1 MSWNKKIVTFAK
13 NLLKVFAWKYY
24 GLALLG
30 TLFGCSQKVFRDLLN
45 RFFVSYI
52 QFDYGVV
59 SACIILAFSIW
70 CSYKLYMLF
79 VRKYNFSDKF
89 ISFLIFLSATII
101 SYRFIN
107 DGHYIYVPLFRSI
120 CYVDVLWFF
129 SLLFVIEGI
138 TNRLRLH
145 PKEDPEDSEILNDV
159 AIDNPSM
166 DKLNYYREAL
176 NIVKKIKS
184 LPYSRSS
191 SIAILSPWG
200 YGKTSFINLI
210 QYALEHGG
218 EKKKPM
224 IDCEI
229 IKFNPRQ
236 SRSVKAIQEE
246 FFSTLVENLRKYD
259 STISSQINQYIST
272 IGLYIS
278 NPITTFFSSFFS
290 KDNHDLKDDIGK
302 TLIKLDKRV
311 VIFIDDLDRLTGEE
325 IMEVLKLIDRNAAFS
340 NLTFITAFDPEFVG
354 NALLKYTS
362 NANMPFIDKFFNVRL
377 HLPIRSPYIV
387 IDLLYKLLCDR
398 VKMPEIRLSIMKN
411 NSTIFISYIRNIGE
425 AKNFYN
431 QFIADYTPEVANQV
445 YLSDFLLLELI
456 KFQYYDEYYCL
467 SQHKYLTD
475 TGEYFSNQ
483 GYLVLDEKYREDK
496 EGIIMP
502 KSINIMRILF
512 HTVEDGIGYP
522 YQSIQMKRFFDV
534 YFTNNIIDRIPVPD
548 LDALFSLKKDC
559 DIISKFEG
567 WKRLN
572 TLDDV
577 RDYIRFIPWDN
588 MPRKGR
594 LSREESFKQFLKI
607 LFLYSAF
614 IGNTDYYI
622 DTIQLQVLYKLN
634 FENGYNGLKEGEYHD
649 FLLKV
654 LYKEN
659 YHYCPISFLEQLTN
673 LLLNPSDQ
681 KHKDVV
687 KNCILTVEDVKSHNL
702 SLFKQYLQQM
712 NSSEYSELA
721 QRLYQLCIDHI
732 SNNIHYHLSNA
743 NKSMYDFIL
752 KDKKYKYLSP
762 FYIKTET
769 NNHIQFSMHP
779 FCEEIFS
786 VRDDR
791 NDNFANYVNSSK
803 IDVTQKYL
811 ILLYWKRYKD
821 GGSYNFGYYQKV
833 NAEPI
838 PSDEEIIK
846 NLKF

>member
-1 MSWNKKIVTFAK
+1 MSWNKKIEFFAK
-13 NLLKVFAWKYY
+13 NLLGVFTWKYY
-24 GLALLG
+24 GLALFG
-30 TLFGCSQKVFRDLLN
+30 TLFGCSQSIFRDLLN

-145 PKEDPEDSEILNDV
+145 PKEDPKDSEISNDV

-176 NIVKKIKS
+176 NIVNKIKS

-210 QYALEHGG
+210 QHAIEYGG
-218 EKKKPM
+218 ENSKPM
-224 IDCEI
+224 VDCEI

-236 SRSVKAIQEE
+236 SRSVRAIQEE
-246 FFSTLVENLRKYD
+246 FFSTLVESLRKYD

-278 NPITTFFSSFFS
+278 NPIATFFSSFFI
-290 KDNHDLKDDIGK
+290 KDNEELKKGIGNI
-302 TLIKLDKRV
+302 LRKLDKRIV
-311 VIFIDDLDRLTGEE
+311 VFIDDLDRLTGEE

-340 NLTFITAFDPEFVG
+340 NLIFITAFDPEFVD
-354 NALLKYTS
+354 NALSKYTS
-362 NANMPFIDKFFNVRL
+362 NANMPFIDKFFNIRL
-377 HLPIRSPYIV
+377 HLPIRSPYMV
-387 IDLLYKLLCDR
+387 INLLYKLLCEH
-398 VKMPEIRLSIMKN
+398 VKMPEVLLSIMKN
-411 NSTIFISYIRNIGE
+411 NRTIFISYIRNIRE
-425 AKNFYN
+425 VKNFCN
-431 QFIADYTPEVANQV
+431 QFIVDYTPEVANQV

-475 TGEYFSNQ
+475 TENFTNLGNY
-483 GYLVLDEKYREDK
+483 VLDEKYREDK
-496 EGIIMP
+496 EGMIMP

-512 HTVEDGIGYP
+512 HTVEDGKGYP
-522 YQSIQMKRFFDV
+522 YQSIHMKRFFDV
-534 YFTNNIIDRIPVPD
+534 YFTNNIIDRIPIPD
-548 LDALFSLKKDC
+548 LDALFSLKNNS
-559 DIISKFEG
+559 DIMSRFQE
-567 WKRLN
+567 WKNLN
-572 TLDDV
+572 ILDDV
-577 RDYIRFIPWDN
+577 RDYIRFMPWNN
-588 MPRKGR
+588 MPMKCG
-594 LSREESFKQFLKI
+594 LSKKESFKQFLNI

-614 IGNTDYYI
+614 TDDKDLNIGV
-622 DTIQLQVLYKLN
+622 IQLRVLYKLN
-634 FENGYNGLKEGEYHD
+634 FENDYNGLKEGEYHD

-654 LYKEN
+654 IYKEN
-659 YHYCPISFLEQLTN
+659 YHHCPISFLEQLIN
-673 LLLNPSDQ
+673 LLLNPSEQ
-681 KHKDVV
+681 MYKDMVE
-687 KNCILTVEDVKSHNL
+687 NCILTVEDVKRSNL
-702 SLFKQYLQQM
+702 SLFNQYLQQM
-712 NSSEYSELA
+712 GGSEYSELA

-732 SNNIHYHLSNA
+732 SNNIYYHLLNA
-743 NKSMYDFIL
+743 NKNMYDFIL

-762 FYIKTET
+762 FYHKEEA
-769 NNHIQFSMHP
+769 NDFIQFSMHP
-779 FCEEIFS
+779 FCKEIFS
-786 VRDDR
+786 VGDDE
-791 NDNFANYVNSSK
+791 NDNFVNYVNSSK
-803 IDVTQKYL
+803 IGDIQKRL
-811 ILLYWKRYKD
+811 ILLYWNRYKD
-821 GGSYNFGYYQKV
+821 EGSQNFGYYKKV
-833 NAEPI
+833 SAELI
-838 PSDEEIIK
+838 PSDEEIIN